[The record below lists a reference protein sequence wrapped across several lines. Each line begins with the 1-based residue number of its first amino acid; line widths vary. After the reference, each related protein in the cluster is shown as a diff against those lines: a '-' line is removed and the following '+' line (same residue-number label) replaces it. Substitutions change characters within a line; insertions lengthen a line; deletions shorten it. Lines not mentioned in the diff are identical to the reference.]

1 MNPGRNEIYPAK
13 RSILFFHIECRGFMK
28 EDPRFWG
35 KNWRENCF
43 YVYLINFRYFRDN
56 YSETISINLCT
67 KLYNCSKLCH
77 WTKFERIIGSKDY
90 FHFIHFQPLW
100 NFAGI
105 HCDIHFQQWIRGD
118 ESLGGVYL
126 FNDSIQFSLKFLQ
139 YRRVLNFS
147 SQMYTKLRTTIIRV
161 IKNSC
166 SPSPVFTRRI

>member
-1 MNPGRNEIYPAK
+1 MAFPVISEYLRWIQGEMKFILPNDP
-13 RSILFFHIECRGFMK
+13 SILFFHIECRGFMK
-28 EDPRFWG
+28 ENLRFWG

-126 FNDSIQFSLKFLQ
+126 FNDSIQFSLKFFNI
-139 YRRVLNFS
+139 VEF
-147 SQMYTKLRTTIIRV
+147 
-161 IKNSC
+161 
-166 SPSPVFTRRI
+166 